1 LKEKIQEHN
10 EKNPQ
15 DSQKADLG
23 MLKAVWRRGAG
34 AYSVGTPGRKG
45 MTRSQWAMGRVNA
58 FLKILSGSA
67 PSDKDYT
74 QDNDLLPK
82 SHPKHSESMSKLAF
96 ALEKDKQVIVG
107 PVAIPDIEIYRR
119 DEATGEPYYVKFSE
133 STIQRMQEKFMKE
146 LRNRDTNIE
155 HNENQNANSYV
166 FESWIVEDPET
177 DKANTVYNLGLPKGS
192 WAVKMRVTD
201 PEVWQSVKEGKYKGF
216 SLEGSFVD
224 KEDFEDLQKEK
235 SMIEEIMNIL
245 GK

>member
-1 LKEKIQEHN
+1 
-10 EKNPQ
+10 
-15 DSQKADLG
+15 
-23 MLKAVWRRGAG
+23 
-34 AYSVGTPGRKG
+34 
-45 MTRSQWAMGRVNA
+45 
-58 FLKILSGSA
+58 
-67 PSDKDYT
+67 
-74 QDNDLLPK
+74 
-82 SHPKHSESMSKLAF
+82 
-96 ALEKDKQVIVG
+96 
-107 PVAIPDIEIYRR
+107 
-119 DEATGEPYYVKFSE
+119 
-133 STIQRMQEKFMKE
+133 MKE

-177 DKANTVYNLGLPKGS
+177 DKANTVYNLGLPKGT